1 MTIKLSFSVLCTD
14 DKGVF
19 NCNLSQEL
27 RTASESFGWSRD
39 TLYRLER
46 DALSHTFCGEEERE
60 QLRGYWGQWRREHE
74 HYFRSLEADITDDQ
88 KLLLEKQNT
97 RLVTEFKA
105 SKLEAEAQKN
115 WDLFYKRNET
125 NFFKDRHWTTREF
138 QELIDDGLSGDGDQD
153 QDTRRRV
160 LLEVGC
166 GVGNFA
172 FPLLEEKLPFYFFC
186 CDFSPRAVQFVK
198 NSPLYDEERIRA
210 FHCDL
215 TTDTLVTELGP
226 DSVDIVTAIF
236 VLSAI
241 HPDKHARVFTNLAT
255 VLRPGGLLLFRDYGL
270 HDMAMLRFKPGSKIS
285 DQFYTR
291 QDGTRSYF
299 FTEAEVTRLGEEAG
313 LEVYSAEMVERRTV
327 NLKEG
332 VNVPRLF
339 VQSKFRK
346 K

>member
-1 MTIKLSFSVLCTD
+1 M
-14 DKGVF
+14 
-19 NCNLSQEL
+19 

-186 CDFSPRAVQFVK
+186 CDFSLRAVQFVK
-198 NSPLYDEERIRA
+198 NNPLYDEEIIRA

-215 TTDTLVTELGP
+215 TADTLVTELGP

-299 FTEAEVTRLGEEAG
+299 FKEVEVTRLGEEAG